1 MWQVRRMLAH
11 QVRCHLRD
19 FEALQGGAPSIDLL
33 DRDNLRVGD
42 FVQFNEF
49 DEERSSYTFR
59 TIFRRIVG
67 LTRGEGFCTVSLAD
81 IDQSP
86 GAATTNI
93 S

>member
-49 DEERSSYTFR
+49 DAERSSYTFC